1 MRRSA
6 EGVYERPLRRA
17 GLMSRRALIVDD
29 DPSLAEL
36 FREAVGSSGVDVLTQ
51 TRCDAAA
58 SCLSK
63 EKFDVVLLGLH
74 MPALDG
80 IDLTRQIRSAG
91 INRMTPIIVV
101 SDDQQSSAVALAFE
115 AGASFFLYKP
125 VDKARLLKLIRA
137 TQGSIENE
145 RRRFRRVPC
154 HVKVRLATE
163 AGELHGETLDISLDG
178 ILVRASSSLPD
189 KTNVR
194 VALYLQGDAKP
205 VLAVGSVTRSIGVD
219 LMGIH
224 LDRMSA
230 AESARLQDFLLPL
243 IADATTMLERA
254 PVSM

>member
-1 MRRSA
+1 
-6 EGVYERPLRRA
+6 
-17 GLMSRRALIVDD
+17 MSRRALIVDD

-36 FREAVGSSGVDVLTQ
+36 FREAVGSSGIDVLTQ

-145 RRRFRRVPC
+145 RRRFRRIPC

-163 AGELHGETLDISLDG
+163 AESFTAKRWTSVSTGYWFAR
-178 ILVRASSSLPD
+178 RARFRI
-189 KTNVR
+189 KRMCAWHFTFR
-194 VALYLQGDAKP
+194 
-205 VLAVGSVTRSIGVD
+205 VTRS
-219 LMGIH
+219 
-224 LDRMSA
+224 RCW
-230 AESARLQDFLLPL
+230 RLVP
-243 IADATTMLERA
+243 
-254 PVSM
+254 